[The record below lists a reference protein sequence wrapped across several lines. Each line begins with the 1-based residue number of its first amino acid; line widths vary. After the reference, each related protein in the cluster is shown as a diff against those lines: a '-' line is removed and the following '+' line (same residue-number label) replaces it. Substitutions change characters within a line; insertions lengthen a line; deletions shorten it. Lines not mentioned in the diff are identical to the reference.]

1 MFLMSFYDHVCL
13 KLKDEPRPEE
23 ILFML
28 HGLKAICLFQS
39 SEYWLAMFAL
49 VK

>member
-1 MFLMSFYDHVCL
+1 MSCYDHVYL